1 MIGSL
6 EVTHELI
13 FTIPSAIQNSSIS
26 SISSIQLRFNVG
38 KRRSGFHFCVNSQGK
53 YHL

>member
-26 SISSIQLRFNVG
+26 SIQLRFNVG
-38 KRRSGFHFCVNSQGK
+38 KPRSGFHFCVNSQGK